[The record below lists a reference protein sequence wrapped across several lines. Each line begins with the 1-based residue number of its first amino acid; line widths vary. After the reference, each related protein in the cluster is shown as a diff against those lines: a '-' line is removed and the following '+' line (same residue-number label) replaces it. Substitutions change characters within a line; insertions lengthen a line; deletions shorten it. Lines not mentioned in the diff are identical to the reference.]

1 METHS
6 KVFIGY
12 LVLVVVTM
20 AGSSS
25 LLVFGFFLFG
35 YSFTIIELG
44 YSQIGIYSWDAMLC
58 LLFFVQHSAM
68 IRKGFRQRLTAIVPH
83 HYQGALYTVASS
95 AALIILVIFWQSS
108 NLTLL
113 DLQGQIRWATHGI
126 FVASLIG
133 IVWSM
138 RALRAFDMFGVQPI
152 LSHVRGSRVQ
162 TMPFSIR
169 GPYKW
174 VRHPSYFFILVL
186 IWCCPN
192 VTTDRFLF
200 NLLFTT
206 WIVLGTFL
214 EERDLV
220 AEFGD
225 SYLNYQGKVPMLIPW
240 KIHKPFS
247 I

>member
-1 METHS
+1 METRS
-6 KVFIGY
+6 KDVIGY
-12 LVLVVVTM
+12 LVLVVATM

-25 LLVFGFFLFG
+25 LLLFGFFLFG

-44 YSQIGIYSWDAMLC
+44 YGQIGIHSWDAMLC

-68 IRKGFRQRLTAIVPH
+68 IRKRFRQRLTAIVPH
-83 HYQGALYTVASS
+83 YYQGALYTVASS
-95 AALIILVIFWQSS
+95 AALVILVIFWQSS
-108 NLTLL
+108 NRTLL

-126 FVASLIG
+126 FLASLIG

-152 LSHVRGSRVQ
+152 LSHVRGSRIR
-162 TMPFSIR
+162 TMPFSVR

-186 IWCCPN
+186 IWCSPN

-240 KIHKPFS
+240 KIHRPFS